1 MVFERK
7 IRIKEK
13 EYWILEHTIRR
24 GKKYIKKT
32 KYLGKTLPPRK
43 RLEQLKKDFLKE
55 ILGQKYKYLS
65 EEDLKQIE
73 KKRILYKNESKKLS
87 SLEKEKK
94 LKEFIVRFTY
104 DSSKLAG
111 VPITLRQTY
120 LILRESIIPK
130 NIKSLKTVREIENH
144 EKGILAVT
152 KYKGKLSIKFIKK
165 IHKILLSV

>member
-65 EEDLKQIE
+65 EEDLEKIE
-73 KKRILYKNESKKLS
+73 KKRILYKNESKRLS

-104 DSSKLAG
+104 DSNKLG
-111 VPITLRQTY
+111 RH
-120 LILRESIIPK
+120 ILS
-130 NIKSLKTVREIENH
+130 
-144 EKGILAVT
+144 
-152 KYKGKLSIKFIKK
+152 
-165 IHKILLSV
+165 